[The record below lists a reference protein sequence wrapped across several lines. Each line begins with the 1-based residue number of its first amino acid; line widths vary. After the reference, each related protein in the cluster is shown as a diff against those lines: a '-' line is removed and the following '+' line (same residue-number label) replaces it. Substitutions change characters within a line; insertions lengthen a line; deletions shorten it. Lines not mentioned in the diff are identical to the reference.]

1 MYIILVS
8 KGKVNR
14 FPLDKSQNTGGFFM
28 KQKLSG
34 IGLAVIEIL
43 VGLFL
48 LISPDT
54 LTRAVVIIAGIALLV
69 MGVVS
74 LIGYFRSDPVGS
86 VLGQGMTK
94 GLMEVAI
101 GCFILIKTG
110 WVVGVFDTVIA
121 LAILLLGVSKLG
133 MSIDLMRLKDSG
145 WKPALIDALVTLVC
159 AVVIVSVSASDAIW
173 IVIGISLIVQAV
185 LDIVV
190 SFFPGKKKD
199 GDVVV
204 EGQE

>member
-8 KGKVNR
+8 KGKVNA
-14 FPLDKSQNTGGFFM
+14 FSLDKNQNTGGFFM

-34 IGLAVIEIL
+34 IGLAVVEIV

-48 LISPDT
+48 LINPDL
-54 LTRAVVIIAGIALLV
+54 LTIAVVVIAGIALIA
-69 MGVVS
+69 MGIVS

-101 GCFILIKTG
+101 GLFILIKNG
-110 WVVGVFDTVIA
+110 WVVEVFNSVIA
-121 LAILLLGVSKLG
+121 LAILLLGVSKIG
-133 MSIDLMRLKDSG
+133 MSVDLIRLKDNG
-145 WKPALIDALVTLVC
+145 WKPALVDAVVTLVC
-159 AVVIVSVSASDAIW
+159 AFIIMSVSATDAVW
-173 IVIGISLIVQAV
+173 MVIGISLIVQAV

-190 SFFPGKKKD
+190 TFLSGKKPND
-199 GDVVV
+199 EDVVV
-204 EGQE
+204 EE

>member
-1 MYIILVS
+1 
-8 KGKVNR
+8 
-14 FPLDKSQNTGGFFM
+14 M

-34 IGLAVIEIL
+34 IGLAVVEIV

-54 LTRAVVIIAGIALLV
+54 LTKAVVIIAGIVLIA
-69 MGVVS
+69 MGAVS

-94 GLMEVAI
+94 GLIEVAI
-101 GCFILIKTG
+101 GIFILVKTG

-133 MSIDLMRLKDSG
+133 MSVDLMRLKDNG
-145 WKPALIDALVTLVC
+145 WKPALLDAVVTLVC
-159 AVVIVSVSASDAIW
+159 AIIIVSISASDAIW
-173 IVIGISLIVQAV
+173 MVIGISLIVQAV
-185 LDIVV
+185 LDIVTA
-190 SFFPGKKKD
+190 FFSGKNN

-204 EGQE
+204 EDSED

>member
-1 MYIILVS
+1 
-8 KGKVNR
+8 
-14 FPLDKSQNTGGFFM
+14 M

>member
-1 MYIILVS
+1 
-8 KGKVNR
+8 
-14 FPLDKSQNTGGFFM
+14 M

-34 IGLAVIEIL
+34 IGLAVVEIV

-54 LTRAVVIIAGIALLV
+54 LTKAVVIIAGIALIA
-69 MGVVS
+69 MGAVS
-74 LIGYFRSDPVGS
+74 LIGYFRAEPVGS

-101 GCFILIKTG
+101 GAFILVKNG
-110 WVVGVFDTVIA
+110 WVVGVFDTVVA

-133 MSIDLMRLKDSG
+133 MSVDLMRLKDNG
-145 WKPALIDALVTLVC
+145 WKPALIDAVVTLVC
-159 AVVIVSVSASDAIW
+159 AIIIVSVSASDAIW
-173 IVIGISLIVQAV
+173 MVIGISLIVQAV

-190 SFFPGKKKD
+190 TFFSGRKNGNVAVEDSKD
-199 GDVVV
+199 
-204 EGQE
+204 

>member
-1 MYIILVS
+1 
-8 KGKVNR
+8 
-14 FPLDKSQNTGGFFM
+14 M

-34 IGLAVIEIL
+34 IGLAVVEIV

-54 LTRAVVIIAGIALLV
+54 LTKAVVIIAGIALLV
-69 MGVVS
+69 LGVIS
-74 LIGYFRSDPVGS
+74 LIGYFRAEPVGS

-94 GLMEVAI
+94 GLMEIAI
-101 GCFILIKTG
+101 GAFILIKTG

-133 MSIDLMRLKDSG
+133 MSIDLMRLKDDG
-145 WKPALIDALVTLVC
+145 WKPALLDAVVTLIC
-159 AVVIVSVSASDAIW
+159 AIIIVSISASDAIW
-173 IVIGISLIVQAV
+173 MVIGISLIVQAV
-185 LDIVV
+185 LDIVTAFL
-190 SFFPGKKKD
+190 SGKKN

-204 EGQE
+204 EEHED

>member
-1 MYIILVS
+1 
-8 KGKVNR
+8 
-14 FPLDKSQNTGGFFM
+14 M

-34 IGLAVIEIL
+34 IGLAVVEIV

-48 LISPDT
+48 LISPNT
-54 LTRAVVIIAGIALLV
+54 LTKAVVIIAGIALLV
-69 MGVVS
+69 MGVIS
-74 LIGYFRSDPVGS
+74 LIGYFRADPVGS

-101 GCFILIKTG
+101 GVFVLIKTG

-133 MSIDLMRLKDSG
+133 LSVDLMRLKDNG
-145 WKPALIDALVTLVC
+145 WKAALVNAVVTLVC
-159 AVVIVSVSASDAIW
+159 AFIIISVSASDVIW
-173 IVIGISLIVQAV
+173 MVIGISLIVQAV
-185 LDIVV
+185 LDIVTA
-190 SFFPGKKKD
+190 FFSGKKS

-204 EGQE
+204 EDSKD